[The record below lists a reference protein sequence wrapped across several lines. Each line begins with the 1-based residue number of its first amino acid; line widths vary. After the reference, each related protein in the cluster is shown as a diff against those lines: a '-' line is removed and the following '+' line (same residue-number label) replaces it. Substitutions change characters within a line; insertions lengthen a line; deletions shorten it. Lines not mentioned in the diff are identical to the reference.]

1 VIRIVGNSKYPN
13 SPGSPALVA
22 EIVARLRALDGHAFW
37 PDDISLVGSP
47 HLDASRIMTH
57 AQVTD
62 FYLLALAKTHGG
74 QLATFDRKLSPAAV
88 KGGSSALHLIA
99 AG

>member
-1 VIRIVGNSKYPN
+1 MSRMRTHIVGSKPRV
-13 SPGSPALVA
+13 GRLG
-22 EIVARLRALDGHAFW
+22 LRALDGHAFW